1 MTDLE
6 TAQKVLDLAMN
17 DVVQRARQFNTPIIG
32 WKNNKAIF
40 LTPDETEKELADN
53 RQPPTE
59 NKNLTW
65 PKRRRH

>member
-6 TAQKVLDLAMN
+6 TAQKVLDLEMN
-17 DVVQRARQFNTPIIG
+17 DVVQRAQQFNTPIIG

-53 RQPPTE
+53 RQLPTA
-59 NKNLTW
+59 N
-65 PKRRRH
+65 